1 MINEEAIF
9 QIEAMRRQECGAYAC
24 RDYFQQQTC
33 CEESKCQFGTLTRPS
48 KRWSLKKSKKCKP
61 LGPDNRQKMVTWFQ
75 QIVDHCGFD
84 RESVLIATSYLDRF
98 LMTKSGVP
106 ALHNKN
112 TFQLV
117 AMTCL
122 YIAIKLFEPEVI
134 NPAIVSFLS
143 ENLYS
148 EKQIT
153 EMEMVILSALQWRV
167 QPPTAVAFVR
177 HFLALAD
184 LGERAKNL
192 IIEVSG
198 AQIENAITNYDFVGT
213 KPSLVAAASI
223 LNTIHLMGRA
233 LLPDGSRCSLILALV
248 EHGSNRLIYGK
259 DMKETRDKLL
269 NTVREKEVS
278 NEQQSAACEVSSPS
292 ALKYFQENR
301 AASPIC
307 VEKGPT
313 YFMGSVAS
321 SFSNALQVGGQLWS

>member
-1 MINEEAIF
+1 MIEWCN
-9 QIEAMRRQECGAYAC
+9 Q
-24 RDYFQQQTC
+24 
-33 CEESKCQFGTLTRPS
+33 
-48 KRWSLKKSKKCKP
+48 
-61 LGPDNRQKMVTWFQ
+61 V
-75 QIVDHCGFD
+75 VDHCDFD
-84 RESVLIATSYLDRF
+84 RESVAIAVSYLDRF

-106 ALHNKN
+106 ALHDSN

-122 YIAIKLFEPEVI
+122 YTAIKLFESEVI
-134 NPAIVSFLS
+134 DPKIVSQLS
-143 ENLYS
+143 RGTYT
-148 EKQIT
+148 EKDVT
-153 EMEMVILSALQWRV
+153 DMEMVILSALQWRV

-223 LNTIHLMGRA
+223 LNTIRLMGRA